1 MTNWHTFAAFVAT
14 QQVNKQVININSH
27 LVHRKSPTDQSS
39 FEFHMFCSTE
49 ERCHRC
55 AAVDVVNQPQYIKAP
70 ELSPAGVIL
79 CQSGVR
85 AKSFV
90 KWAFLLSRLRAPS
103 TCARSSTVCLSLSLH
118 SRVSL
123 IITTRKTA
131 LQCEFLV
138 ND

>member
-103 TCARSSTVCLSLSLH
+103 TCARSSHSSINRLSLSL
-118 SRVSL
+118 VSAFA
-123 IITTRKTA
+123 RKPNYYYA
-131 LQCEFLV
+131 QNLASV
-138 ND
+138 